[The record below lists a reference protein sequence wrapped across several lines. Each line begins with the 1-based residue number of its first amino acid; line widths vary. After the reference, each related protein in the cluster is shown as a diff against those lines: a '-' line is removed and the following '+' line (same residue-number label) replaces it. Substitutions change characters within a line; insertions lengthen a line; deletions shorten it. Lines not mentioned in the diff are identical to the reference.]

1 MSDDWELPEGEQM
14 GAWHSWI
21 LAARTFTAHLDRVLG
36 AEVDLALVDV
46 ELLDG
51 LAATPE
57 ARRMCDL
64 GSSVALTRSGAT
76 RAVTRLEK
84 LGLVR
89 RLPSPSDRRSTV
101 VELTEE
107 GRELHARA
115 STVVDRE
122 VRANF
127 VEALGVDDTLA
138 IGACADRV
146 RAALLGTPACRA
158 QAREDARPL

>member
-1 MSDDWELPEGEQM
+1 MSDDRELLEGEKM
-14 GAWHSWI
+14 GAWHAWI
-21 LAARTFTAHLDRVLG
+21 LAARTFTAHLDRMLG
-36 AEVDLALVDV
+36 AEVDLALVDF

-64 GSSVALTRSGAT
+64 GNSVALTRSGAT

-84 LGLVR
+84 LGLVQ

-101 VELTEE
+101 VELTED

-115 STVVDRE
+115 CTVVDRE

-127 VEALGVDDTLA
+127 VDVLGEGDTLA
-138 IGACADRV
+138 TGAAANRI

-158 QAREDARPL
+158 QAQEDARPL

>member
-1 MSDDWELPEGEQM
+1 MSDDRELLEGEQM

-21 LAARTFTAHLDRVLG
+21 LAARTFMTHLDRVLG

-51 LAATPE
+51 LAATREP
-57 ARRMCDL
+57 RRMCDL
-64 GSSVALTRSGAT
+64 GGSVALTRSGAT

-101 VELTEE
+101 VELTRE
-107 GRELHARA
+107 GRELHGRA
-115 STVVDRE
+115 SAVVDRE
-122 VRANF
+122 VSTNF
-127 VEALGVDDTLA
+127 VDVLGEEGTLET
-138 IGACADRV
+138 GAAADRI
-146 RAALLGTPACRA
+146 RAALLGTPACQA
-158 QAREDARPL
+158 QAREDDQPL